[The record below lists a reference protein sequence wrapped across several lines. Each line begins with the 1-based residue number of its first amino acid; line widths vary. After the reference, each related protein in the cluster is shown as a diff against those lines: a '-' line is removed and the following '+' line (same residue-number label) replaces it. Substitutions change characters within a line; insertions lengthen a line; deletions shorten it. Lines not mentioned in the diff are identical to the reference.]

1 MRVLIT
7 GVSGFVGRHLSTELN
22 SEGAEVLG
30 TARTAFPTAIP
41 EHRPHTTLGDL
52 TQEGWMVELLQRFRP
67 THVIHLAGV
76 TEGAAGGYA
85 VQYEVNLVATVRLL
99 EAIRSS
105 GLDPWILVASSSA
118 VYGDA
123 KSNDLPLT
131 EDEPLRPVN
140 HYGVSK
146 AAQELATLCAFLNHR
161 LRTVRV
167 RTFNLVGP
175 GQPATLVASDLARQI
190 AQAERADRP
199 AVVRL
204 GNLAAR
210 RDYTDVRDA
219 ARAYALL
226 AARAEAG
233 EVYNVCSG
241 RSHAVQDCVDIL
253 TRLARVPV
261 TVQVD
266 EARIR
271 PSDLPNQVGSPDRLR
286 AATGWQ
292 PQIPFDVSLKDL
304 LDVWRQRV
312 DETVA
317 T

>member
-1 MRVLIT
+1 VLK
-7 GVSGFVGRHLSTELN
+7 

-30 TARTAFPTAIP
+30 TARTPVSGETS
-41 EHRPHTTLGDL
+41 EDRPRTVPGDL
-52 TQEGWMVELLQRFRP
+52 TQDGWIAELLQQQRP

-76 TEGAAGGYA
+76 AEGAAGGSL
-85 VQYEVNLVATVRLL
+85 VQYEVNLIATLRLL

-123 KSNDLPLT
+123 ESKDLPLT
-131 EDEPLRPVN
+131 EDEPFRPVN

-146 AAQELATLCAFLNHR
+146 AAQELAALGAFLNDR

-167 RTFNLVGP
+167 RTFNLIGP
-175 GQPATLVASDLARQI
+175 GQPSTLVASDLARQI

-199 AVVRL
+199 VVLRV

-241 RSHAVQDCVDIL
+241 RSHAVQECVDIL
-253 TRLARVPV
+253 SRLARVPV

-266 EARIR
+266 EARMR
-271 PSDLPNQVGSPDRLR
+271 PVDLPNQVGSPDRLR
-286 AATGWQ
+286 AATGWE
-292 PQIPFDVSLKDL
+292 PRIPLDASLKDL
-304 LDVWRQRV
+304 LEMWRQRV